1 MKVKCKLVNITKNF
15 NSNKPIL
22 AFEIQDNITCFSEL
36 ENCLELDLEVKKH
49 KEKRSVDANAYA
61 WVLIGKLQEVL
72 KVDKLIIYRDVIK
85 NIGSYEVL
93 PVKNDAVDK
102 FISAWGKNGLG
113 WICETTKSKLEGYTN
128 VLAYYGSS
136 AYDTNEMSRLIDA
149 LVFECNQLGIE
160 TKTKEEIESMMK
172 EWK

>member
-1 MKVKCKLVNITKNF
+1 MKVKCKLVNITKSF

-49 KEKRSVDANAYA
+49 KEKRSLDANAYA

-136 AYDTNEMSRLIDA
+136 AYDTNEMSRLIEA
-149 LVFECNQLGIE
+149 LVFECKQLGIE